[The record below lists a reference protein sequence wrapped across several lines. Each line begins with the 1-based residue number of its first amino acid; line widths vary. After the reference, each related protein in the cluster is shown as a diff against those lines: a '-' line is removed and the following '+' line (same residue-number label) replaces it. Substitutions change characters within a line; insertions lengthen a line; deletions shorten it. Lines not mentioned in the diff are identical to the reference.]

1 MLPPGLVAQPA
12 DRADHALL
20 RARLPAAQTVARLVV
35 GACSCD
41 LVRLRHPDPRE
52 DERYHR
58 ERHRRAGTT
67 RPDMIAAI
75 ERHRRGAATSAPA
88 GGWPRAVA
96 RFVAE
101 HARNAG
107 PTLYLLRFA
116 PGPGAAIA
124 LGPLPDGEIRR
135 RSAAEVVRDPDG
147 WLVEETAVLV
157 QG

>member
-1 MLPPGLVAQPA
+1 MLPAGLVAQPA

-20 RARLPAAQTVARLVV
+20 RARHPPAQTVARLVV

-52 DERYHR
+52 DERHHR
-58 ERHRRAGTT
+58 ERHRRAGTA
-67 RPDMIAAI
+67 RPDVIAAL
-75 ERHRRGAATSAPA
+75 ERHRRGAATSAPP

-96 RFVAE
+96 KFVAE

-107 PTLYLLRFA
+107 PTLYLLRYA
-116 PGPGAAIA
+116 PGAGVTVTLAPW
-124 LGPLPDGEIRR
+124 PDGEIQR

-147 WLVEETAVLV
+147 WLTEETAVLV
-157 QG
+157 HG